1 MTRERTKM
9 TRRTMTSRDHELQLD
24 ERERERLRVCET
36 DGERERQVCVCV
48 FQRKQE
54 VKGQTGFKHFK
65 VKVRLC

>member
-1 MTRERTKM
+1 
-9 TRRTMTSRDHELQLD
+9 MTSRDHELQLD

-48 FQRKQE
+48 CVFQRKQE